1 MLYFR
6 LLLQFLFAYCGIELQ
21 YQKIAGDSMRAK
33 TFELCEQLGKSLLSM
48 GSTITTA
55 ESSALVVDLLVQ
67 LLQYPE
73 ALLGSN

>member
-1 MLYFR
+1 
-6 LLLQFLFAYCGIELQ
+6 
-21 YQKIAGDSMRAK
+21 MRAK

-48 GSTITTA
+48 GSLLQLQ
-55 ESSALVVDLLVQ
+55 SHALVVDLLVQ